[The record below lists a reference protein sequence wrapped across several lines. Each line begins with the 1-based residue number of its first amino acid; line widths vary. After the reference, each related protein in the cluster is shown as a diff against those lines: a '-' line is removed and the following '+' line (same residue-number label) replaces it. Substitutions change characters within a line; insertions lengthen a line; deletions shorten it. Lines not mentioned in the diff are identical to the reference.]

1 MDGEVTVKP
10 PKPDWSPLRRN
21 RAGGF
26 IVREGQNGQK
36 EVLLMR
42 RYRVERGEY
51 FVVPGG
57 SVEDGEN
64 IPQAAERELREETN
78 VSFSLEGLLYRSQ
91 NPRSGR
97 VGHYFLARWL
107 GGEPHL
113 GDGPERDRSN
123 PVNVYAPTW
132 VLMSQV
138 REIPLFPSAIRER
151 LELDVDLERAPA
163 APIELEEMD

>member
-1 MDGEVTVKP
+1 VI
-10 PKPDWSPLRRN
+10 PKPDWNPLRRN

-26 IVREGQNGQK
+26 IVREGQTGQL

-57 SVEDGEN
+57 SVEEGEDVL
-64 IPQAAERELREETN
+64 QAAERELREETN
-78 VSFSLEGLLYRSQ
+78 VTFHLESLLYQSR

-97 VGHYFLARWL
+97 IGHYFLARWL
-107 GGEPHL
+107 AGEPHL

-123 PVNVYAPTW
+123 PVNVYAPSW
-132 VLMSQV
+132 VLISQV
-138 REIPLFPSAIRER
+138 KELPLFPSIIRER
-151 LELDVDLERAPA
+151 LEADIGPDLERVHQQ
-163 APIELEEMD
+163 PIELEESD

>member
-1 MDGEVTVKP
+1 MTQR
-10 PKPDWSPLRRN
+10 PDWSPLRRN

-26 IVREGQNGQK
+26 IVRDGANNQL

-78 VSFSLEGLLYRSQ
+78 LQFALEGLLYQSR

-97 VGHYFLARWL
+97 IGHYFLARWL

-113 GDGPERDRSN
+113 GDGPERERSN

-132 VLMSQV
+132 VPLAQV
-138 REIPLFPSAIRER
+138 QALPLFPSVIRER
-151 LELDVDLERAPA
+151 LASDLELVPDQ
-163 APIELEEMD
+163 PISLEESD

>member
-1 MDGEVTVKP
+1 MTAP
-10 PKPDWSPLRRN
+10 RQRPDWSPLRRN

-26 IVREGQNGQK
+26 IVREGQNGLR

-51 FVVPGG
+51 YVVPGG

-64 IPQAAERELREETN
+64 VSQAAERELHEETN
-78 VSFSLEGLLYRSQ
+78 LSFTLEELLYLSQ

-97 VGHYFLARWL
+97 VGHYYLARWL

-132 VLMSQV
+132 VPVSQV
-138 REIPLFPSAIRER
+138 REIALFPSVIRER
-151 LELDVDLERAPA
+151 LEADLTHIPEQ
-163 APIELEEMD
+163 PILLEETD

>member
-1 MDGEVTVKP
+1 MTQ
-10 PKPDWSPLRRN
+10 KPDWSPLRRD

-26 IVREGQNGQK
+26 IVRDGVTGHK

-51 FVVPGG
+51 YVVPGG
-57 SVEDGEN
+57 SVEDGEDV
-64 IPQAAERELREETN
+64 PQAAERELREETD
-78 VSFSLEGLLYRSQ
+78 VQFTLDGLLYQSR

-97 VGHYFLARWL
+97 LGHYFLARWL
-107 GGEPHL
+107 SGEPHL

-132 VLMSQV
+132 VRVSEV
-138 REIPLFPSAIRER
+138 RERPLFPSVIRER
-151 LELDVDLERAPA
+151 LASDLEIIPEQ
-163 APIELEEMD
+163 PIDLEETD

>member
-1 MDGEVTVKP
+1 MSLQT
-10 PKPDWSPLRRN
+10 DWSPLRRN

-26 IVREGQNGQK
+26 IVREGQNAEL

-57 SVEDGEN
+57 SVEEGED
-64 IPQAAERELREETN
+64 ILQAAERELREETN
-78 VSFSLEGLLYRSQ
+78 VMFHLESLLYQSR

-107 GGEPHL
+107 SGEPHL

-132 VLMSQV
+132 VLISQV
-138 REIPLFPSAIRER
+138 RELPLFPSIIRER
-151 LELDVDLERAPA
+151 LEADIGPDLERVHQQ
-163 APIELEEMD
+163 PIELEESD

>member
-1 MDGEVTVKP
+1 MSLPT
-10 PKPDWSPLRRN
+10 DWSPLRRN

-26 IVREGQNGQK
+26 IVREGQNDQL

-57 SVEDGEN
+57 SVEDGED
-64 IPQAAERELREETN
+64 ILQAAERELHEETN
-78 VSFSLEGLLYRSQ
+78 VSFRLESLLYQSR

-97 VGHYFLARWL
+97 IGHYFLARWL
-107 GGEPHL
+107 SGEPHL

-132 VLMSQV
+132 VLMAQV
-138 REIPLFPSAIRER
+138 KEIPLFPSIIRER
-151 LELDVDLERAPA
+151 LEVDIGPDLERTHEQ
-163 APIELEEMD
+163 PIELEESD

>member
-1 MDGEVTVKP
+1 MVQK
-10 PKPDWSPLRRN
+10 DWSPLRRN

-26 IVREGQNGQK
+26 IVRDTQTGQK

-64 IPQAAERELREETN
+64 VPQAAERELREETN
-78 VSFSLEGLLYRSQ
+78 VQFTLEGLLYKSQ

-97 VGHYFLARWL
+97 VGHYFLVRWL
-107 GGEPHL
+107 SGEPHL

-132 VLMSQV
+132 VLVSQV
-138 REIPLFPSAIRER
+138 IALPLFPSVIRER
-151 LELDVDLERAPA
+151 LASDLEVIPA
-163 APIELEEMD
+163 EPISLEETD

>member
-1 MDGEVTVKP
+1 MSLQT
-10 PKPDWSPLRRN
+10 DWSPLRRN

-26 IVREGQNGQK
+26 IVREGQNAQL

-57 SVEDGEN
+57 SVEEGEDVL
-64 IPQAAERELREETN
+64 QAAERELREETN
-78 VSFSLEGLLYRSQ
+78 VTFHLESLLYQSR

-97 VGHYFLARWL
+97 IGHYFLARWL
-107 GGEPHL
+107 AGEPHL

-132 VLMSQV
+132 VLISQV
-138 REIPLFPSAIRER
+138 KELPLFPSIIRER
-151 LELDVDLERAPA
+151 LEADIGLDLERVHEQ
-163 APIELEEMD
+163 PIELEESD

>member
-1 MDGEVTVKP
+1 MDGKVSAP
-10 PKPDWSPLRRN
+10 RPGPDWSPLRRN

-26 IVREGQNGQK
+26 IVREGATDQL

-51 FVVPGG
+51 YVVPGG
-57 SVEDGEN
+57 SVEDGED

-78 VSFSLEGLLYRSQ
+78 VSFALEGLLYQSR

-113 GDGPERDRSN
+113 GDSPERERSN

-132 VLMSQV
+132 VLISEV

-151 LELDVDLERAPA
+151 LESDLTRVPEQPIDLE
-163 APIELEEMD
+163 ETD